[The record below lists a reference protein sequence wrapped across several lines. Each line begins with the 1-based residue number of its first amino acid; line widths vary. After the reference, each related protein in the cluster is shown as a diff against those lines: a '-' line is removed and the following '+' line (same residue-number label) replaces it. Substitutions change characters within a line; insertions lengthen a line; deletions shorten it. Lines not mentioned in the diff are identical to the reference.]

1 MSIKYRNS
9 NGQETIISGLTP
21 GGDIEAGAVMT
32 RSGQFANET
41 VLSNWDVEDKSITFD
56 SPMPDA
62 DYELEFSFPSD
73 MGYFIVRN
81 KTANGFTGFLQRTF
95 KSESLVG
102 SLVVKY
108 KATKTYTVQ
117 HAQQNAED
125 IAALKQATPAGAGPS
140 NKFATAN
147 DITRVENISDAIQSS
162 ISNPNLLDNPWFTIN
177 QREFSTLSTAGYSY
191 DRWQMVIDIGTINAT
206 SDGVELDATSNAI
219 TFCQKR
225 EMDPRMWDGKTSY
238 TWSMDYTVIAKPS
251 NNNGITIF
259 SNGNTTI
266 GGHLTDVKVVRPSE
280 VTTGQRYMMIGTKT
294 LPSESDT
301 TKPCALVWL
310 YIQAGWKIKIHSIKV
325 EKGTVSTLANDI
337 EPNYQQELA
346 KCQRYYYEL
355 NNNDG
360 WCPMGHGHFR
370 SDSIAEVLFK
380 HPVEMRTSPTITLNN
395 INGVTMSYPFAGG
408 TDILPTS
415 MEVNLSTKREASL
428 LFNTPNVATVN
439 SCTEAWLKPDVP
451 AKLTFSA
458 DL

>member
-21 GGDIEAGAVMT
+21 GGDIEAGAVAT
-32 RSGQFANET
+32 RSGK
-41 VLSNWDVEDKSITFD
+41 VDVSPLEVGAYQVTNVTFD
-56 SPMPDA
+56 TPMPDDTYIINIDCTSGKLNIA
-62 DYELEFSFPSD
+62 TF
-73 MGYFIVRN
+73 G
-81 KTANGFTGFLQRTF
+81 KTANGFSIVYLN
-95 KSESLVG
+95 SSNLVQPQG
-102 SLVVKY
+102 DSIDWT
-108 KATKTYTVQ
+108 ATKTYTVQ
-117 HAQQNAED
+117 HAAQNAED

-147 DITRVENISDAIQSS
+147 DITRVEDKVEDISDA

-177 QREFSTLSTAGYSY
+177 QREFSTLSTSGYSY

-225 EMDPRMWDGKTSY
+225 EMDPKMWDGKTSY

-266 GGHLTDVKVVRPSE
+266 GGHLTNVKVVRPSE

-370 SDSIAEVLFK
+370 TDSIAEVLFR
-380 HPVEMRTSPTITLNN
+380 HPVEMRTNPTITLSN
-395 INGVTMSYPFAGG
+395 INGVTMSYPSTEG
-408 TDILPTS
+408 TDIQPTS
-415 MEVNLSTKREASL
+415 MTINLSTKREASL
-428 LFNTPNVATVN
+428 LFNTINVATLN
-439 SCTEAWLKPDVP
+439 SCTEVWLKTDPS